1 MGGAL
6 RRFSI
11 SCIFLL
17 TALLALIGAAGA
29 AADVQLGSA
38 VPPAGS
44 TTTSCINGLVI
55 VQLTSDPGI
64 PYTPPPGDR
73 QLTRWEMST
82 SGDVAG
88 AAVTLVVL
96 RPAEEGSYDVLATD
110 TEALPDPLPADEV
123 ASFRPVSPIPVSGGD
138 VLGLYST
145 GGVNCFFGGGATP
158 TAASIA
164 ALGAAVAPAP
174 GQSLE
179 SILPPSSGG
188 ATLNLAATLHGD
200 QDLGVT
206 TASSPAGPTV
216 GALALLRS
224 TITNRGPEATP
235 FTFTDT
241 VPSGLRI
248 ESVFAGANSCTTAGQ
263 TVTCTIEGLAVG
275 QSAPVSVLVTPTA
288 PGSYVNAVSVT
299 PQAGT
304 ADPTPADDSASARLD
319 VASPATTNTNP
330 KTTPPGTNTR
340 DCKVP
345 NLRRFKVGPARRLL
359 GPLGCKPGKVR
370 HVHNR
375 KVAKGTLIRTTPGP
389 GTYAA
394 GRRVGLVVS
403 SGPPRRRHHRS

>member
-1 MGGAL
+1 L

-29 AADVQLGSA
+29 AADVQIGSA
-38 VPPAGS
+38 VPPAES

-55 VQLTSDPGI
+55 VQFTSDPGI
-64 PYTPPPGDR
+64 PYAPPPGDR
-73 QLTRWEMST
+73 QLTRWEMNT

-145 GGVNCFFGGGATP
+145 GGVNCFFDGGTTP

-179 SILPPSSGG
+179 PILTPSSGG

-206 TASSPAGPTV
+206 TAASPAGPTV
-216 GALALLRS
+216 GGLALFRS

-235 FTFTDT
+235 VTFTDT
-241 VPSGLRI
+241 VPSGLAVDA
-248 ESVFAGANSCTTAGQ
+248 VFAGANSCTTAGQ

-275 QSAPVSVLVTPTA
+275 QSTPVSVLVTPTA
-288 PGSYVNAVSVT
+288 AGSYVNTVSVT

-304 ADPTPADDSASARLD
+304 VDPMPADDSASARLD
-319 VASPATTNTNP
+319 VAPPAATNE
-330 KTTPPGTNTR
+330 KSTPIDTNTR
-340 DCKVP
+340 ACVVP
-345 NLRRFKVGPARRLL
+345 NLRRVKIGPVRRLL
-359 GPLGCKPGKVR
+359 GPLGCKLGKVR
-370 HVHNR
+370 HVRNP

-394 GRRVGLVVS
+394 GRRIGLVVS
-403 SGPPRRRHHRS
+403 SGPPRRRHHPR